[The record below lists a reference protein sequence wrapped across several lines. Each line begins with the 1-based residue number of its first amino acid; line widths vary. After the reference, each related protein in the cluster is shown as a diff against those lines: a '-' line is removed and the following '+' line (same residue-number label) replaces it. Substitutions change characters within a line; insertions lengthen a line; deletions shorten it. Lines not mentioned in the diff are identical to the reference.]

1 MHKILEAGYGNYLM
15 VIFLIIGIIGTWI
28 AAHQYKQLIRDSENM
43 MGTRQPFLLQ
53 IKNKFQNTYYVNHG
67 VNNVELFVQKNMKE
81 IQKYRINTGSLS
93 KLAGRMSGICFLLGI
108 VLASLGY
115 VQNISFKAIM
125 TYLLT
130 GIVTGLISLVFVYL
144 LDVQSLQEML
154 CLQLKEYLENT
165 FTTKLNHSREDRE
178 YLAQDLD
185 EEEDDEDLSYLKQS
199 LESMA
204 SDREKGTSSEHRH
217 KLTAKEE
224 KLLEEIL
231 KEYFA

>member
-15 VIFLIIGIIGTWI
+15 VIFSIIGIIGTWM
-28 AAHQYKQLIRDSENM
+28 ATHQYKQLIRDSENM

-53 IKNKFQNTYYVNHG
+53 IKNKFQNAYYVNHG

-81 IQKYRINTGSLS
+81 IQKYRMNTLSLS
-93 KLAGRMSGICFLLGI
+93 KLSGRMSGLCFLLGI

-115 VQNISFKAIM
+115 AQDISFKGIM

-130 GIVTGLISLVFVYL
+130 GIVTGLVSLIFIYL
-144 LDVQSLQEML
+144 LDVQGLQEIL

-165 FTTKLNHSREDRE
+165 FTTKLNHAREDKE
-178 YLAQDLD
+178 YL
-185 EEEDDEDLSYLKQS
+185 EEDDDLGYLKQS

-204 SDREKGTSSEHRH
+204 SDREEGMSSEHKN

>member
-15 VIFLIIGIIGTWI
+15 VILSIIGIIGTWM
-28 AAHQYKQLIRDSENM
+28 AARQYKKLIRDSENM

-53 IKNKFQNTYYVNHG
+53 IKNKFQNAYYVNHG

-81 IQKYRINTGSLS
+81 IQKYRMNTVSLS
-93 KLAGRMSGICFLLGI
+93 KLSGRMSGLCFLLGI
-108 VLASLGY
+108 IFASLGY
-115 VQNISFKAIM
+115 VQDISFKGVM

-130 GIVTGLISLVFVYL
+130 GIVTGLVSLVFIYL
-144 LDVQSLQEML
+144 LDVQGLQEIL

-165 FTTKLNHSREDRE
+165 FTTKLNHAKEDKE
-178 YLAQDLD
+178 YL
-185 EEEDDEDLSYLKQS
+185 EEEDELSYLKQS
-199 LESMA
+199 LESMV
-204 SDREKGTSSEHRH
+204 SDREEGTSSEHKH

>member
-15 VIFLIIGIIGTWI
+15 VIFSIVGIIGTWI

-81 IQKYRINTGSLS
+81 IQKYRMNTVSLS
-93 KLAGRMSGICFLLGI
+93 KLAGRMSGLCFLLGI
-108 VLASLGY
+108 VFSSLGY
-115 VQNISFKAIM
+115 MQDISFKQIV

-178 YLAQDLD
+178 YLADDL
-185 EEEDDEDLSYLKQS
+185 EEDDDLSYLKQS

-204 SDREKGTSSEHRH
+204 SDREEGTSSEHKH